1 MKSSAIL
8 KTLLQVI
15 ITLLVVLI
23 AVLLAR
29 TLWDRYMNTPW
40 TRDGRVRADVISV
53 AADVSGIVVAVPVAD
68 NGYVHKGDL
77 LMKIDPARYV
87 LALAQAEA
95 QVTERR
101 VGLTTKQRDAARR
114 AKLDGDV
121 ISNENRENSSADA
134 SAAQALYQ
142 AALAARD
149 SAKLNLERTEVR
161 ATVDGWITNL
171 NVHAGDF
178 AQAGSPKLAV
188 IDANSF
194 WVYGYFE
201 ENKLPLMKV
210 GDAVDMRLL
219 GSEQIINGHV
229 DSISRGIT
237 DRDNALGTYGLANV
251 NPSFN
256 WVRLAQRVPVRI
268 HIDKVP
274 DGITLAAGMTCTVIV
289 KPGQRPITAAK

>member
-1 MKSSAIL
+1 MKSSTLL

-29 TLWDRYMNTPW
+29 ALWDRYMNTPW

-149 SAKLNLERTEVR
+149 SARLNLERTEVR

-274 DGITLAAGMTCTVIV
+274 DGVTLAAGMTCTVIV
-289 KPGQRPITAAK
+289 KPGQRPVTAAK

>member
-1 MKSSAIL
+1 
-8 KTLLQVI
+8 
-15 ITLLVVLI
+15 
-23 AVLLAR
+23 
-29 TLWDRYMNTPW
+29 
-40 TRDGRVRADVISV
+40 
-53 AADVSGIVVAVPVAD
+53 
-68 NGYVHKGDL
+68 
-77 LMKIDPARYV
+77 
-87 LALAQAEA
+87 
-95 QVTERR
+95 
-101 VGLTTKQRDAARR
+101 
-114 AKLDGDV
+114 
-121 ISNENRENSSADA
+121 
-134 SAAQALYQ
+134 
-142 AALAARD
+142 
-149 SAKLNLERTEVR
+149 
-161 ATVDGWITNL
+161 VDGWITNL
-171 NVHAGDF
+171 NVHAGDY
-178 AQAGSPKLAV
+178 AQAGAPKLAV

-274 DGITLAAGMTCTVIV
+274 A
-289 KPGQRPITAAK
+289 